1 MDHQPQSAS
10 WWSSGPQKFERCTSS
25 YSSNHQQDLSGSFTS
40 VKDPPQIQD
49 KMDRKLTKLGVS
61 TLLLST
67 VLFFMAGLP
76 TPKKTKLIAQC
87 SNPFDIEWNPG
98 LIRDGILISW
108 LYEIIPTA
116 YVAPDPCFITYT
128 HSQQRRSTGH
138 CSIIKIHSLKL
149 NKTALKTK
157 TSHPKRTF
165 HLPTHWFSRSQL
177 AIISFWEGV
186 FAMVLLHP
194 RSLTAHPWKRVGWKT
209 ILSYWVSVTFQGL
222 HSCKLANRHQKS
234 TILNVFTRISMGI
247 FMGELEGISSYPP
260 GAPFKKGL
268 KIGCAGGKRGSM
280 GRCSK
285 TWSRRKPSSSVWSKW
300 WVGGLN
306 SPTHPWKK
314 CASRQIGANF
324 SSRIGGGVF
333 LFETTT

>member
-116 YVAPDPCFITYT
+116 YVAPDPCFITCT

-138 CSIIKIHSLKL
+138 CSIIKLHSLKL

-194 RSLTAHPWKRVGWKT
+194 RSLTAHPWNWMVGRR
-209 ILSYWVSVTFQGL
+209 SF
-222 HSCKLANRHQKS
+222 
-234 TILNVFTRISMGI
+234 
-247 FMGELEGISSYPP
+247 
-260 GAPFKKGL
+260 PFWDGNFL
-268 KIGCAGGKRGSM
+268 
-280 GRCSK
+280 
-285 TWSRRKPSSSVWSKW
+285 
-300 WVGGLN
+300 
-306 SPTHPWKK
+306 
-314 CASRQIGANF
+314 GANCQTSGGDDSWNPRW
-324 SSRIGGGVF
+324 SSCNIFCAFWIVSFFQPDKKMASQLEFNHLTR
-333 LFETTT
+333 LWM